1 MSEDD
6 WKELKIRRDLA
17 AMQKNLEIARRS
29 TLQACLDAWRPY
41 VLRRCPMRP
50 NESREVIQDQV
61 YGQILLE
68 PIAGRVA
75 A

>member
-1 MSEDD
+1 MTDD
-6 WKELKIRRDLA
+6 YWKEINIRRDLA
-17 AMQKNLEIARRS
+17 AMQKTLESARRS
-29 TLQACLDAWRPY
+29 TLQACLGAWRPY

-68 PIAGRVA
+68 TIAGRVA